1 MGPEAMIFLYWTL
14 NFKPAFSLSSF
25 TFIKRLFSSS
35 SLSAIWMV
43 SFAYLRIFILFLA
56 MPACQASLSFLSP
69 RVGQTLRANDAIHWV
84 NDAIQPSHPLSPPS
98 PLALSLSQHQ
108 GLFHWVGTS
117 HQVAKVSELQLQH
130 QSFLNKSISQPW
142 INIQCW
148 FPLGLT
154 GLISLLSQELSGILS
169 TTIIQKH

>member
-1 MGPEAMIFLYWTL
+1 MGPDAMIFLYWTL

-84 NDAIQPSHPLSPPS
+84 NDAIQPSHPLLFPSPP
-98 PLALSLSQHQ
+98 AFDLSQHQ
-108 GLFHWVGTS
+108 GLFQWQPDFPMSQFFTS
-117 HQVAKVSELQLQH
+117 GG
-130 QSFLNKSISQPW
+130 QSIGASASDLPVNTQD
-142 INIQCW
+142 W

-154 GLISLLSQELSGILS
+154 SLVSLQSKGLSKVFSD
-169 TTIIQKH
+169 TTVQKH